1 MDKLCVFNH
10 HLYEYRKGLRN
21 LILLTTWIENLE
33 IITTKLNKYNIAY
46 LVQHVTDK
54 KINVFFGNPACINVL
69 KQINKDNLTE
79 FTPEEDY
86 ILGIMLGYDRLKQC
100 DRYITMKKQL
110 ETPKLKTA

>member
-21 LILLTTWIENLE
+21 LILLTTWPENLE
-33 IITTKLNKYNIAY
+33 IITGKLAKYDIDF
-46 LVQHVTDK
+46 LVQYVTDK
-54 KINVFFGNPACINVL
+54 KINVFFGNSACIEVL
-69 KQINKDNLTE
+69 KSIDKQNLVD

-100 DRYITMKKQL
+100 DRYVSMKKQKDM
-110 ETPKLKTA
+110 PKLRTA